1 MVEYMGLY
9 ILTYNRACIFLD
21 VDLSEQPTFVVLVHD

>member
-1 MVEYMGLY
+1 MVEYMRLD
-9 ILTYNRACIFLD
+9 LTYYRACIFLD